1 MEQKSTSKCVD
12 KISIDPKSTNL
23 DAYEVDSNDI
33 IKNKVTGNT
42 LRFVKQI
49 GQGGFGV
56 VNLYATYDNK
66 QNIIDAIVIKKIATS
81 SNDNEQSIVGFI
93 KHHNIR
99 CDILNARVL
108 GVFGTHIYILYPLYD
123 GSLDDI
129 RVQLIKL
136 EHTEKL
142 KIINKILEQLVCLY
156 RHGLLYTDLKL
167 QNTLFKCNG
176 GNIDVCLS
184 DLGGISIAGYIYTG
198 TTYITFANSKYKTRP
213 SNNIT
218 SVWNAIIFIMSFF
231 VPDIYIEMLEH
242 KNIGQLKEGP
252 THYHYYFFIRSLIV
266 KFVQVGFLSKI
277 LLKYL
282 IDIYIDMSNQVNIQ
296 MLYNDISTSSADAPQ
311 QVGKDLRLGG
321 GENKE
326 DTTHT
331 YSIGKDVTIRGGE
344 NKEDIYSINY
354 DKLQTFFAKDTTV
367 DMLEQS
373 FLSVANIIANSTMF
387 DPNVFYTGAMI
398 ALQAMCIFNDF
409 NDTNGMV
416 QYLITCINMASIS
429 YYHTFMIT
437 QKTYED
443 LSKRI
448 LYDNRI
454 VKMIVIPE
462 GYNITKEFK
471 LNLISLVIKP
481 TNCISY
487 TIGDIYNIA
496 NLPVIEN
503 VQLPGIAITLND
515 RSSFPTEPKVEWIDN
530 IIKGLSII
538 PKEEE
543 DLDRVIKGLPM
554 ISDYGD
560 LNYNTVCI
568 LSTLSTNNHFPVK
581 SYMLADSMEYICKY
595 SGSLINYQIAGQYM
609 EQYMKY
615 MKQMVKGRVQDEDQD
630 EDQVQDQ
637 GFNVT
642 VTDISVIKKCIAN
655 IVEYF
660 PLSHE
665 SLISYLGSKTWWFSG
680 RSILFTSTFL
690 FADHKF
696 KYTTTDRIVHY
707 CCSDEQ
713 RLPIL
718 KIVLPYG
725 SLYNTRTNKYINE
738 YINVVDN
745 NSVTPIYV
753 ACTSGLKKD
762 NTKVIQ
768 YLFTEGTNLHVQQN
782 YPLINTMLE
791 KNAPPTMIKMLLKEG
806 AHVDY
811 QFYSIMVAVK
821 HVDVNNLK
829 DILDLLIT
837 YKANNDGPFRFET
850 TPTPID
856 ILVIR
861 NADVALYYI
870 LDRMT
875 PTMLLMYLYKTAKE
889 TSNSKTDDIKKI
901 KSNTCVKIIGRYKNN
916 EILNVKLS
924 DVTILSQL
932 LQLPGKTAYTIVVL
946 KSLLESG
953 ASVDFKIPIANMLY
967 PPIIYVFMNDKTYYM
982 KLITYL
988 LDYGANINETI
999 TTTDGVDTHMN
1010 LLNYAL
1016 DNYTPDSVVMLE
1028 FILKYKG
1035 KDKVDFKDNT
1045 LYFSMYAHKKFRTD
1059 ILKQVLQRTVAET
1072 DVDKTIYD
1080 IRNNKVWKP
1089 IDYAREKDKNGYVD
1103 EYAVKLITKK
1113 LSKQTLDI
1121 LISDFVPE

>member
-1 MEQKSTSKCVD
+1 MEQKSTFKCVD

-23 DAYEVDSNDI
+23 DAYEVVDSNGI
-33 IKNKVTGNT
+33 IKNKETGNT
-42 LRFVKQI
+42 LHFVKQI
-49 GQGGFGV
+49 GQGSFGV
-56 VNLYATYDNK
+56 VNLYATYDDK

-81 SNDNEQSIVGFI
+81 SNDNEESIVGFI

-108 GVFGTHIYILYPLYD
+108 GVSGTHIYILYPFYD

-142 KIINKILEQLVCLY
+142 KIISKILEQLVCLY

-167 QNTLFKCNG
+167 QNTLYKCNG

-184 DLGGISIAGYIYTG
+184 DLGGISIAGYVYTG

-266 KFVQVGFLSKI
+266 KFVQDDFLSKI

-296 MLYNDISTSSADAPQ
+296 MLYNDISASSANAPQ
-311 QVGKDLRLGG
+311 QVGKDLTLGG

-326 DTTHT
+326 DTTRT

-354 DKLQTFFAKDTTV
+354 DKLQNFFGKGNTV
-367 DMLEQS
+367 ELLEQS
-373 FLSVANIIANSTMF
+373 FLSVASTIAKKSAMF

-398 ALQAMCIFNDF
+398 ALQAMCIFNDT
-409 NDTNGMV
+409 NDMV
-416 QYLITCINMASIS
+416 QYLTTCINMASIS
-429 YYHTFMIT
+429 YYNTFMIS

-462 GYNITKEFK
+462 GYNITTKFK
-471 LNLISLVIKP
+471 RNLISLVIDP
-481 TNCISY
+481 TICMSS
-487 TIGDIYNIA
+487 TIGKIYNTA
-496 NLPVIEN
+496 NLQETEN
-503 VQLPGIAITLND
+503 VPLLDIVFTLNE

-530 IIKGLSII
+530 VIKGLPII

-543 DLDRVIKGLPM
+543 LDRVIKGLSL
-554 ISDYGD
+554 IGGAYDYGD
-560 LNYNTVCI
+560 LKYNTVRI
-568 LSTLSTNNHFPVK
+568 LSTNNQFPVE
-581 SYMLADSMEYICKY
+581 SYTLADSMEYICKY
-595 SGSLINYQIAGQYM
+595 SDSLINYQIAGQYVI
-609 EQYMKY
+609 QYMKY
-615 MKQMVKGRVQDEDQD
+615 MKQMV

-637 GFNVT
+637 VQVQEQDAKFT
-642 VTDISVIKKCIAN
+642 VISVIKKCIAN

-665 SLISYLGSKTWWFSG
+665 SLIRYLGSKTWWLG
-680 RSILFTSTFL
+680 DKSISFTSTIL
-690 FADHKF
+690 FAAHRF

-707 CCSDEQ
+707 CCSDER

-718 KIVLPYG
+718 KLVLPYG
-725 SLYNTRTNKYINE
+725 DTYYNGRYGNE
-738 YINVVDN
+738 YVNLVDN
-745 NSVTPIYV
+745 NSETPIYV
-753 ACTSGLKKD
+753 ACTSGLRKD

-768 YLFTEGTNLHVQQN
+768 YLLDKGTDLHAGQN
-782 YPLINTMLE
+782 DLLINTLLK
-791 KNAPPTMIKMLLKEG
+791 KNAPPTMIRMLLEKG
-806 AHVDY
+806 ASVDY
-811 QFYSIMVAVK
+811 KSYSIMVAVE

-829 DILDLLIT
+829 AILEVLIK
-837 YKANNDGPFRFET
+837 YKANNNDPFKGNR
-850 TPTPID
+850 TPID
-856 ILVIR
+856 ILVSR
-861 NADVALYYI
+861 NADDALDYI
-870 LDRMT
+870 LGYMT
-875 PTMLLMYLYKTAKE
+875 STMLLMYLYHTAVK
-889 TSNSKTDDIKKI
+889 TSNIHTDDIKKI
-901 KSNTCVKIIGRYKNN
+901 KSKTFVKIIERYKK
-916 EILNVKLS
+916 IVNVKVGNDTLLS
-924 DVTILSQL
+924 KL
-932 LQLPGKTAYTIVVL
+932 LQLPGKTDYTIVIL
-946 KSLLESG
+946 KSLLQSG
-953 ASVDFKIPIANMLY
+953 ASVNFKIPIASSNMLY
-967 PPIIYVFMNDKTYYM
+967 PPIIYVFVYDKTYYM
-982 KLITYL
+982 KLIKYL
-988 LDYGANINETI
+988 LEYGANINETI
-999 TTTDGVDTHMN
+999 TKTDGVNTYMN

-1016 DNYTPDSVVMLE
+1016 DNYTIDSVVMLD
-1028 FILKYKG
+1028 FILKY
-1035 KDKVDFKDNT
+1035 KDKVDFKHNT
-1045 LYFSMYAHKKFRTD
+1045 LYFSMYAHKQFKSQFNTD
-1059 ILKQVLQRTVAET
+1059 ILKRVLQRTVAET
-1072 DVDKTIYD
+1072 DVDKPIIHDT
-1080 IRNNKVWKP
+1080 RNKEWKYP

-1113 LSKQTLDI
+1113 LSKQTLEI
-1121 LISDFVPE
+1121 LSSDVVPK